1 MNHSFDEATYV
12 EDAERL
18 YQAGYHAL
26 SLEECPYPEA
36 AQGPYVL
43 WMQGYHQHQA
53 DRVKIAAA
61 AAHPWCRHP
70 SRPPI

>member
-1 MNHSFDEATYV
+1 MTEADYV

-18 YQAGYHAL
+18 YQAGYRAA
-26 SLEECPYPEA
+26 SPEECSYPVA

-53 DRVKIAAA
+53 DRARIDEA

-70 SRPPI
+70 LRSSI